1 MSKRRR
7 RARPETA
14 GNVQRESGREDRG
27 RPGSRNRGT
36 RSGPVSP
43 VRDDPSE
50 YDTTASSSTESG
62 RSPRSSA
69 GLIQES
75 EPRFT
80 GGGIAPQRPAAVRG
94 FATVSRLTF
103 AAADSGIGFGD
114 GILDD
119 PAAAPPLVAPENA
132 ATEHPVAATAV
143 SSAAAAPETPGPSQD
158 TTANP
163 TKSRTAA
170 GRRRRRGRRET
181 AGDPDAAAP
190 AASAEQAD
198 QTAGQSD
205 GKQSDTAPAEAAA
218 AATTADPAPR
228 KKQRGRRGRRSRD
241 QGSAGEPPEQ
251 VAAASPKG
259 ESALPPGG
267 ETGSTTPLDFDEVE
281 HRRTGDHLVGTENGA
296 PHGAAYAVGVST
308 ETTPLPE
315 ADTEITEI
323 GDDLDDH
330 LDSLRDATLPTESGG
345 GGPAD
350 QGDRPPQRE
359 SSRARGRG
367 RSRRS
372 PTFHEEED
380 LEVEPG
386 VGGTPSTEDRVMLI
400 NVAESDECRIAILHE
415 NRLEELYIERATSAS
430 NVGNIYKGRVTNV
443 EPSIQAAF
451 IDFGLPQHGFLH
463 ISDVHP
469 MYFPNSKGEPELVGK
484 KTPRRQRPPIQAC
497 LRPGR
502 EVIVQVI
509 KEGIGTKGP
518 TLSSYISLPGRFLV
532 MMPHMDQLGVSR
544 KIEDEDLRRR
554 LRDMLGELSLPK
566 GVGFIVR
573 TAGVDRTKRDLQRD
587 LNYLTRLWK
596 KVERRIQ
603 SEPAPAELYKESDL
617 VIRTIRDV
625 YDSNLRKILVDHP
638 AVEARVREFLS
649 IASPRSQDIVALYSD
664 AEPMFHRYGIES
676 EIDKLHSRHVPLPSG
691 GSLVIESTE
700 ALVAI
705 DVNSGKFRIPESA
718 EETAY
723 RVNLEAVDEIAR
735 QLRLRDLGGLIV
747 LDLIDM
753 SQEKHRRAVERRLA
767 EALKKHKER
776 AKLLRISKFGILE
789 MTRQRQRASFAK
801 GMYRDC
807 TRCGGTGRVKATET
821 VVLDVMRRIRL
832 ASHTNGVASIDVSLA
847 PAVAT
852 ELLNRKRHQLTDLER
867 ATGQTIRIH
876 PESEFA
882 VDEVRMSCTDR
893 RGREV
898 PGATIGPP
906 PPPAGPVG
914 RNPLEPPPPRPNG
927 PPPGPSHAPRNGN
940 GGRRRGRRR
949 R

>member
-1 MSKRRR
+1 VSSS
-7 RARPETA
+7 
-14 GNVQRESGREDRG
+14 RESARG
-27 RPGSRNRGT
+27 
-36 RSGPVSP
+36 
-43 VRDDPSE
+43 SE
-50 YDTTASSSTESG
+50 AN
-62 RSPRSSA
+62 A
-69 GLIQES
+69 GVIQGI

-80 GGGIAPQRPAAVRG
+80 AAGVTPQRPLTVRG
-94 FATVSRLTF
+94 FATVSRLAF
-103 AAADSGIGFGD
+103 AAATTDVGFGD
-114 GILDD
+114 GILDE
-119 PAAAPPLVAPENA
+119 PVAAPPPAARDSA
-132 ATEHPVAATAV
+132 ATEESVAATAV
-143 SSAAAAPETPGPSQD
+143 LPTGAASEDPLPPQDPPAAESE
-158 TTANP
+158 
-163 TKSRTAA
+163 SRPAA
-170 GRRRRRGRRET
+170 GRRRRRGGR
-181 AGDPDAAAP
+181 DAAPDRAAASP
-190 AASAEQAD
+190 AAAKAAERSEA
-198 QTAGQSD
+198 ARSSEEPSD
-205 GKQSDTAPAEAAA
+205 SPPAESAA
-218 AATTADPAPR
+218 AATAADPPSGKSR
-228 KKQRGRRGRRSRD
+228 RGRRGRRSRD
-241 QGSAGEPPEQ
+241 PDSAGELREQ
-251 VAAASPKG
+251 TATATEKG
-259 ESALPPGG
+259 EAPPPAGG
-267 ETGSTTPLDFDEVE
+267 ETGPTTPLDFDEVE
-281 HRRTGDHLVGTENGA
+281 HRRAGDRAAGAENGSA
-296 PHGAAYAVGVST
+296 PGASYAVGVTT
-308 ETTPLPE
+308 ETAATLE
-315 ADTEITEI
+315 ADAEMTEI

-330 LDSLRDATLPTESGG
+330 LGSLREEARLTETGG
-345 GGPAD
+345 EGR
-350 QGDRPPQRE
+350 GDHGKKPSRRE
-359 SSRARGRG
+359 SAQARGRG

-372 PTFHEEED
+372 PASRAEEDAD

-386 VGGTPSTEDRVMLI
+386 VGATASTEDRVMLI
-400 NVAESDECRIAILHE
+400 NVAESDECRIAILHD

-596 KVERRIQ
+596 KVERRIE

-649 IASPRSQDIVALYSD
+649 IASPRSQDIVALYND

-753 SQEKHRRAVERRLA
+753 AQEKHRRAVERRLA

-832 ASHTNGVASIDVSLA
+832 ASHTAGVASIDVSLA

-906 PPPAGPVG
+906 APPAGPVG

-927 PPPGPSHAPRNGN
+927 PPPGPNHAARNGN